1 MLRSLLTGLVA
12 GQRGSTPLAVI
23 ATATRREEVPVEL
36 PLQKLLLNPV
46 IAAGTAAFAAAEMAG
61 DKMKAAPDRTVPI
74 GLAVRSITAAYAGA
88 ALAPRDRR
96 ILGAAIAVGAALP
109 SSYAGL
115 AARKL
120 AMRRF
125 GQTGTGFVEDAM
137 VFGSGLAIANPSL
150 IARGV
155 PRERHW

>member
-1 MLRSLLTGLVA
+1 MLRSFLIGLVA
-12 GQRGSTPLAVI
+12 GQRGMTPLAVI
-23 ATATRREEVPVEL
+23 ATATRREEIPADL
-36 PLQKLLLNPV
+36 PLQKLMLNPV

-61 DKMKAAPDRTVPI
+61 DKMKTAPDRTVLI

-96 ILGAAIAVGAALP
+96 VLGAAIAVGTALA

-115 AARKL
+115 AARKWG
-120 AMRRF
+120 MRRY
-125 GQTGTGFVEDAM
+125 GQTATGFVEDAI

-150 IARGV
+150 SGG
-155 PRERHW
+155 EG